1 MTRLRT
7 FALLSITTVALT
19 ACGMSEGIDADS
31 ADGVFAI
38 THTTKGTVY
47 WQ

>member
-1 MTRLRT
+1 MTRIRT
-7 FALLSITTVALT
+7 LSFILIAFTGLS
-19 ACGMSEGIDADS
+19 ACMSEGIDADS
-31 ADGVFAI
+31 DEGIYTI